1 MKSKTAIFFVVMT
14 LAFWIYGMFFLDQSG
29 YYRVINE
36 NGAMVHNS
44 VFVSGVDSIGVMPF
58 DTVVKIER
66 FEGMDAAEMDLK
78 GGCAVRI

>member
-44 VFVSGVDSIGVMPF
+44 FLYLV
-58 DTVVKIER
+58 
-66 FEGMDAAEMDLK
+66 
-78 GGCAVRI
+78 